1 MWSKIDNPDE
11 MILDDMKVQ
20 TERIEQEVEEYINH
34 LND

>member
-1 MWSKIDNPDE
+1 MKINDPGE
-11 MILDDMKVQ
+11 LILDDMKTQ